1 MRVVRHIRTGRIGS
15 RFFSTD
21 SSRLRL
27 SLLEDL
33 ALLAPFADRSVRAT
47 QSQRPRARAPA
58 PLGPAICDV
67 LTCEHLILQ
76 QTARRM
82 EHAPRIRIGTAGWSY
97 KDWDGILYPPEVTRK
112 KVHPVEFLA
121 RFFDVIEINTSF
133 YGHIRPE
140 LGRLWSRKAAAVN
153 PNFLFTAKLH
163 RSFTHSPLAVMEPTS
178 AASIRPNDRDEQL
191 AREGL
196 ESLASEGKLG
206 ALLIQ
211 FPVSFKNTSLNREYL
226 EQLLR
231 QFIEYPRVVEVR
243 HESWDNPETIAEFMR
258 HNVGFCN
265 IDQPL
270 LGRSLAPTEH
280 VTSGVGYVRLHG
292 RNYEHWFESGFDSDN
307 RNRDDRYN
315 YLYKPAELEK
325 WKEKIEIIAHKAEST
340 FVIANNHF
348 QAKAAVNA
356 LELRHLLD
364 GKKVR
369 APETLVK
376 HYPELKEMVKMED
389 TSGEYSLL
397 G

>member
-1 MRVVRHIRTGRIGS
+1 
-15 RFFSTD
+15 
-21 SSRLRL
+21 
-27 SLLEDL
+27 
-33 ALLAPFADRSVRAT
+33 
-47 QSQRPRARAPA
+47 
-58 PLGPAICDV
+58 
-67 LTCEHLILQ
+67 
-76 QTARRM
+76 M
-82 EHAPRIRIGTAGWSY
+82 ENAPRIRIGTAGWSY

-112 KVHPVEFLA
+112 KIHPVEFLA
-121 RFFDVIEINTSF
+121 RYFDVIEINTSF

-140 LGRLWSRKAAAVN
+140 IGRLWCRRAAAVN

-178 AASIRPNDRDEQL
+178 AASIRPNDEDEKL

-196 ESLASEGKLG
+196 DSLAAEGKLG

-211 FPVSFKNTSLNREYL
+211 FPVSFKNTQLNREYL

-258 HNVGFCN
+258 QNVGFCN

-280 VTSGVGYVRLHG
+280 VTSGIGYVRLHG
-292 RNYEHWFESGFDSDN
+292 RNYEQWFDSDD
-307 RNRDDRYN
+307 RNDRYN

-325 WKEKIEIIAHKAEST
+325 WKEKVEIIAQKAETT
-340 FVIANNHF
+340 FVVANNHF

-356 LELRHLLD
+356 LELRHLLS
-364 GKKVR
+364 GKKVP

-376 HYPELKEMVKMED
+376 SYPELRDMVEIED
-389 TSGEYSLL
+389 AGGNYSLL
-397 G
+397 A

>member
-1 MRVVRHIRTGRIGS
+1 
-15 RFFSTD
+15 
-21 SSRLRL
+21 
-27 SLLEDL
+27 
-33 ALLAPFADRSVRAT
+33 
-47 QSQRPRARAPA
+47 
-58 PLGPAICDV
+58 
-67 LTCEHLILQ
+67 
-76 QTARRM
+76 M
-82 EHAPRIRIGTAGWSY
+82 EPPPRIRIGTAGWSY

-112 KVHPVEFLA
+112 KIHPVEFLA

-178 AASIRPNDRDEQL
+178 AASIRPNDQDERL

-196 ESLASEGKLG
+196 SSLAAEGKLG
-206 ALLIQ
+206 AVLIQ

-258 HNVGFCN
+258 QSVGFCN

-292 RNYEHWFESGFDSDN
+292 RNYEQWFDSD
-307 RNRDDRYN
+307 NRDDRYN

-325 WKEKIEIIAHKAEST
+325 WKEKIEIIAHRAEST
-340 FVIANNHF
+340 YVIANNHF

-356 LELRHLLD
+356 LELTHLLD

-369 APETLVK
+369 APETLVE
-376 HYPELKEMVKMED
+376 HYPELKEMVEID
-389 TSGEYSLL
+389 DESGHFLLL

>member
-1 MRVVRHIRTGRIGS
+1 M
-15 RFFSTD
+15 
-21 SSRLRL
+21 
-27 SLLEDL
+27 
-33 ALLAPFADRSVRAT
+33 
-47 QSQRPRARAPA
+47 
-58 PLGPAICDV
+58 
-67 LTCEHLILQ
+67 LTCEHPILQ
-76 QTARRM
+76 HLANIWPARM
-82 EHAPRIRIGTAGWSY
+82 EHAARIRIGTAGWSY

-112 KVHPVEFLA
+112 KIHPVEFLA

-140 LGRLWSRKAAAVN
+140 LGRLWSRKAGAVN
-153 PNFLFTAKLH
+153 PNFVFTAKLH

-178 AASIRPNDRDEQL
+178 AASIRPNEQDERL

-196 ESLASEGKLG
+196 DSLAAEGKLG

-226 EQLLR
+226 ELLLR

-243 HESWDNPETIAEFMR
+243 HESWNEPETIAEFMR

-270 LGRSLAPTEH
+270 LGRSLGPTEY

-292 RNYEHWFESGFDSDN
+292 RNYEHWFDSGFDNDN
-307 RNRDDRYN
+307 RNDRYN

-325 WKEKIEIIAHKAEST
+325 WKEKVEIIAQRAEST
-340 FVIANNHF
+340 YVIANNHF

-364 GKKVR
+364 GKKVH
-369 APETLVK
+369 APETLVR
-376 HYPELKEMVKMED
+376 HYPELREMVEMED
-389 TSGEYSLL
+389 ASGGYSLL

>member
-1 MRVVRHIRTGRIGS
+1 MES
-15 RFFSTD
+15 
-21 SSRLRL
+21 
-27 SLLEDL
+27 
-33 ALLAPFADRSVRAT
+33 
-47 QSQRPRARAPA
+47 AR
-58 PLGPAICDV
+58 
-67 LTCEHLILQ
+67 
-76 QTARRM
+76 
-82 EHAPRIRIGTAGWSY
+82 RIRIGTAGWSY

-112 KVHPVEFLA
+112 KIHPVEFLA

-140 LGRLWSRKAAAVN
+140 LGRLWSRKAAAAN

-178 AASIRPNDRDEQL
+178 AASIRPNDQDERL

-196 ESLASEGKLG
+196 DSLAAEGKLG

-243 HESWDNPETIAEFMR
+243 HESWNNPETLAEFMR

-292 RNYEHWFESGFDSDN
+292 RNYENWFESGSDNDN
-307 RNRDDRYN
+307 RNDRYN

-325 WKEKIEIIAHKAEST
+325 WKEKIKVIANRAEST
-340 FVIANNHF
+340 YVIANNHF

-356 LELRHLLD
+356 LELRHLLE

-369 APETLVK
+369 APEILVK
-376 HYPELKEMVKMED
+376 NYPELREMVETED
-389 TSGEYSLL
+389 ASGNYSLL

>member
-1 MRVVRHIRTGRIGS
+1 
-15 RFFSTD
+15 
-21 SSRLRL
+21 
-27 SLLEDL
+27 
-33 ALLAPFADRSVRAT
+33 
-47 QSQRPRARAPA
+47 
-58 PLGPAICDV
+58 
-67 LTCEHLILQ
+67 
-76 QTARRM
+76 M
-82 EHAPRIRIGTAGWSY
+82 EPAPRIRIGTAGWSY

-178 AASIRPNDRDEQL
+178 AASIRPNDQDERL

-196 ESLASEGKLG
+196 DSLAAEGKLG

-243 HESWDNPETIAEFMR
+243 HESWNQPETLAEFMR

-270 LGRSLAPTEH
+270 LGRSLGPTEH

-292 RNYEHWFESGFDSDN
+292 RNYDHWFDSGFDGDN
-307 RNRDDRYN
+307 RNDRYN
-315 YLYKPAELEK
+315 YLYKPAELQK
-325 WKEKIEIIAHKAEST
+325 WKEKVEIIARQAETT

-376 HYPELKEMVKMED
+376 SYPELKAMVEIED
-389 TSGEYSLL
+389 ASGDYSLL